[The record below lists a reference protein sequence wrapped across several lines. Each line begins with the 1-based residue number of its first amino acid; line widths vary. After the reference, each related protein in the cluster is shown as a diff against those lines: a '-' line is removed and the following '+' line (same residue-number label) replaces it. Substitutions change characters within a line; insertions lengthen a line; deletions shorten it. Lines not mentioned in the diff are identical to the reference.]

1 MIWEA
6 IKTGFEV
13 LGQWQLWVASLSF
26 AAIFIVIYLLFGF
39 ALAKSTENEK
49 NAALGCVAGAIIP
62 TILQV
67 VFISILIVFL
77 LPILMGGDEFTPIS
91 YISDEWWRIVK
102 AGFLG
107 LVILIGVAFIPV
119 IGELATNTPG
129 VSIFVIGMAIF
140 HRIAGSSLRHF
151 QELNGTNVDIK
162 PDFWTIIGF
171 IILAWIIVWALTFVI
186 ITILTSTKLLNTET
200 MKSGALLLGPA
211 IGVIPGLIA
220 LSVYISYVLL
230 KLKNAI

>member
-26 AAIFIVIYLLFGF
+26 AAIFIVIYLLFGY

-49 NAALGCVAGAIIP
+49 TAALGCVAGAIIP

-77 LPILMGGDEFTPIS
+77 LPILMGGDDFTPFS

-107 LVILIGVAFIPV
+107 LVILMVIAFIPIV
-119 IGELATNTPG
+119 GELATNTPG
-129 VSIFVIGMAIF
+129 VSIFVIGMVIF
-140 HRIAGSSLRHF
+140 HKIAGSSLRHV
-151 QELNGTNVDIK
+151 QELNGTHVDIK
-162 PDFWTIIGF
+162 PDFWSIIGF

-186 ITILTSTKLLNTET
+186 IAILTSTKIINPE
-200 MKSGALLLGPA
+200 MMESGALLLGPA

-220 LSVYISYVLL
+220 LAVYISYVLL